1 MKIGNKIYIIILGKQ
16 IKINQN
22 ALIRW
27 YFENT
32 NYSQRLNWLILNK
45 SKHFLVSHHW
55 HYSRNGINVPNV
67 SGGTLKHMGI
77 IYVWFVGQFFFQ
89 LRNVALY
96 KDLSTS
102 WITHSKSRVK
112 WTPFDK
118 YYLSTFDTHRILLLM
133 NVFSVNGIIL
143 TSDGLI
149 TARFKAKS
157 MIHWCI
163 IENPSKQHHILW
175 MYGLIECTVHRLI
188 KWVSPRRVMLSG
200 GIR

>member
-1 MKIGNKIYIIILGKQ
+1 MFGLWG
-16 IKINQN
+16 
-22 ALIRW
+22 
-27 YFENT
+27 
-32 NYSQRLNWLILNK
+32 S
-45 SKHFLVSHHW
+45 
-55 HYSRNGINVPNV
+55 
-67 SGGTLKHMGI
+67 
-77 IYVWFVGQFFFQ
+77 FFFQ
-89 LRNVALY
+89 LRNVTLY

-157 MIHWCI
+157 MIHWYI

-175 MYGLIECTVHRLI
+175 MYGLIECAVHRLI
-188 KWVSPRRVMLSG
+188 KWESPRRVMLSG
-200 GIR
+200 GIIHQDKWYNDTTCIHSNRRVFISSTCIPPWWTLFPSRNFVLIYIFIYTYAFFIRVLVIVRIYSCTGSVVRYWWSCTPSQ